1 MDRAFLF
8 PDVGILIRFVNHTH
22 EPGVFGFDECNV
34 KKTEVIT
41 WSLSMTRYA
50 SIDLGT
56 NTVRLLIAAVGSG
69 GMEPLHISRRITRL
83 GGGFTRESGLSPE
96 ARQRTVAALVE
107 FAADLARHGVTNLR
121 AVATSAVRDAVNGA
135 EFCAEVRDRTGI
147 LLEVISGEE
156 EGALTLRGVCTAL
169 GEPDETLLAFDVG
182 GGSTEFTLADGGAP
196 CFIRS
201 LPLGVVRLTEG
212 KQEPAA
218 MSDKIDRELGKLASE
233 LAGAGVVVDPSRT
246 TLVGTAGT
254 ATTLAAIDLG
264 MTDYDYRRVNGHW
277 LPRGKVAAILRQL
290 LALTPR
296 ERLAVP
302 GMEKGREDLIV
313 AGGLVTLKAIDCFGF
328 DGMKVS
334 DFGLLEGVLLNLASP

>member
-1 MDRAFLF
+1 
-8 PDVGILIRFVNHTH
+8 
-22 EPGVFGFDECNV
+22 
-34 KKTEVIT
+34 
-41 WSLSMTRYA
+41 MTRYA

-56 NTVRLLIAAVGSG
+56 NTVRLLIATMGSG
-69 GMEPLHISRRITRL
+69 GIIPLHISRRITRL

-96 ARQRTVAALVE
+96 ARQRTVAALEE
-107 FAADLARHGVTNLR
+107 FASDLARHGVTNLR

-135 EFCAEVRDRTGI
+135 EFCAQVLTRTGI
-147 LLEVISGEE
+147 SLEVIPGEE
-156 EGALTLRGVCTAL
+156 EGTLTLRGVRAAL
-169 GEPDETLLAFDVG
+169 GDPEETLLAFDVG
-182 GGSTEFTLADGGAP
+182 GGSTEFTLAEGGTP
-196 CFIRS
+196 RFIRS

-218 MSDKIDRELGKLASE
+218 MSDKIDRELGGLALE

-246 TLVGTAGT
+246 VLVGTAGT
-254 ATTLAAIDLG
+254 ATTLAAIDLE

-277 LPRGKVAAILRQL
+277 LTRAKVAAILRQL
-290 LALTPR
+290 LSLTPR

-313 AGGLVTLKAIDCFGF
+313 AGGLVTLKAIDRFGF

-334 DFGLLEGVLLNLASP
+334 DFGLLEGVLLNLATP